1 MMSQEHKHDKLEY
14 LHASKG
20 LVGVVNDNMPDEEEV
35 YYLAELYKVF
45 ADPTRI
51 RILYVLTKSEMC
63 VRDIAKVLNMTQ
75 SSISHQLRVL
85 KQSRLVKFKREGK
98 VIFYSLADE
107 HVYTI
112 LNQGLEHIAE

>member
-1 MMSQEHKHDKLEY
+1 MGQEQSQDKIEY
-14 LHASKG
+14 LYADKK
-20 LVGVVNDNMPDEEEV
+20 VIDVVNENIPDEEEV

-45 ADPTRI
+45 GDPTRI
-51 RILYVLTKSEMC
+51 KILYVLTKSEMC
-63 VRDIAKVLNMTQ
+63 VRDIAQVLNMSQ

-85 KQSRLVKFKREGK
+85 KQTRLVKFKRVGK